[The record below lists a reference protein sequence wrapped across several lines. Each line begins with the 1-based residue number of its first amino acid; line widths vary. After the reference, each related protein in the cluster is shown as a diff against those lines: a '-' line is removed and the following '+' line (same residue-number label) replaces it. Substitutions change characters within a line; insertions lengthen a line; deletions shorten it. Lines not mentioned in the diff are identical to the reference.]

1 MLLFLPLSPSF
12 TLSGTKMARWDFS
25 SLRMW
30 RVQLLGACN
39 LHFSVSR
46 HRKVHLRLDPDFR
59 VKSNP
64 DAFAD
69 PCTDQIPGQTDN
81 ISADII
87 IVDIRARGA
96 GESPCIGIC
105 MRASRFP
112 PRVRVY

>member
-30 RVQLLGACN
+30 RDQLLDACN

-64 DAFAD
+64 D
-69 PCTDQIPGQTDN
+69 N

-96 GESPCIGIC
+96 GESPCIGIR

>member
-30 RVQLLGACN
+30 RVQLLDACN

-46 HRKVHLRLDPDFR
+46 HRKVHLTLDPDFR
-59 VKSNP
+59 VKS

-69 PCTDQIPGQTDN
+69 PCTDQIPAETDN
-81 ISADII
+81 IT

-96 GESPCIGIC
+96 GESPCIGIR

>member
-30 RVQLLGACN
+30 RVQLLDACN

-46 HRKVHLRLDPDFR
+46 HRKVHLRQDPDFR

-64 DAFAD
+64 DAVMHL
-69 PCTDQIPGQTDN
+69 QILAP
-81 ISADII
+81 
-87 IVDIRARGA
+87 IRFLLKLTT
-96 GESPCIGIC
+96 S
-105 MRASRFP
+105 SLST
-112 PRVRVY
+112 